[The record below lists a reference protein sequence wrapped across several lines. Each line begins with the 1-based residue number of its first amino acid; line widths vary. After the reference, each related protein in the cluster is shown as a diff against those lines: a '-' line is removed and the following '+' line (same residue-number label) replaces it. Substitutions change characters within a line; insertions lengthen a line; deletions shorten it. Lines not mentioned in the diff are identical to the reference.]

1 MIPLKSRVYFVDSL
15 KGIILRFV
23 FFLNLNRFGEL
34 VSDDK
39 YRLKKYKPFISP
51 NNNNI
56 LMYVTWP
63 LVTYLQNHQ
72 RKSRAAHSTLF
83 NIHVWGIF
91 TPVNHIEVVI
101 QTTTHVAGFC

>member
-23 FFLNLNRFGEL
+23 LFLNLNRFGEL

-56 LMYVTWP
+56 LMYVYMTFS
-63 LVTYLQNHQ
+63 YLLA
-72 RKSRAAHSTLF
+72 KS
-83 NIHVWGIF
+83 
-91 TPVNHIEVVI
+91 
-101 QTTTHVAGFC
+101 QTEK

>member
-23 FFLNLNRFGEL
+23 LFLNLNRFGEL

-39 YRLKKYKPFISP
+39 YRLKKYKPFMSP

-56 LMYVTWP
+56 LMYVYMTFS
-63 LVTYLQNHQ
+63 YLLA
-72 RKSRAAHSTLF
+72 KSPT
-83 NIHVWGIF
+83 
-91 TPVNHIEVVI
+91 EK
-101 QTTTHVAGFC
+101 

>member
-23 FFLNLNRFGEL
+23 LFLNLNRFGEL

-56 LMYVTWP
+56 LMYVYMTFS
-63 LVTYLQNHQ
+63 YLLA
-72 RKSRAAHSTLF
+72 KSPT
-83 NIHVWGIF
+83 
-91 TPVNHIEVVI
+91 EK
-101 QTTTHVAGFC
+101 

>member
-1 MIPLKSRVYFVDSL
+1 MIPSKSRVYFVDSL

-23 FFLNLNRFGEL
+23 LFLNLNRFGEL

-56 LMYVTWP
+56 LMYVYMTFS
-63 LVTYLQNHQ
+63 YLLA
-72 RKSRAAHSTLF
+72 KSPT
-83 NIHVWGIF
+83 
-91 TPVNHIEVVI
+91 EK
-101 QTTTHVAGFC
+101 

>member
-23 FFLNLNRFGEL
+23 LFFNLNRFGEL

-56 LMYVTWP
+56 LMYVYMTFS
-63 LVTYLQNHQ
+63 YLLA
-72 RKSRAAHSTLF
+72 KSPT
-83 NIHVWGIF
+83 
-91 TPVNHIEVVI
+91 EK
-101 QTTTHVAGFC
+101 

>member
-23 FFLNLNRFGEL
+23 LFFNLNRFGEL
-34 VSDDK
+34 VSGDK

-56 LMYVTWP
+56 LMYVYMTFS
-63 LVTYLQNHQ
+63 YLLA
-72 RKSRAAHSTLF
+72 KSPT
-83 NIHVWGIF
+83 
-91 TPVNHIEVVI
+91 EK
-101 QTTTHVAGFC
+101 

>member
-23 FFLNLNRFGEL
+23 LFFNLNRFGEL

-39 YRLKKYKPFISP
+39 YRLKKYKPFMSP

-56 LMYVTWP
+56 LMYVYMTFS
-63 LVTYLQNHQ
+63 YLLA
-72 RKSRAAHSTLF
+72 KSPT
-83 NIHVWGIF
+83 
-91 TPVNHIEVVI
+91 EK
-101 QTTTHVAGFC
+101 

>member
-23 FFLNLNRFGEL
+23 LFFNLNRFGEL

-56 LMYVTWP
+56 LMYVYMTFS
-63 LVTYLQNHQ
+63 YLLA
-72 RKSRAAHSTLF
+72 KS
-83 NIHVWGIF
+83 
-91 TPVNHIEVVI
+91 PKEK
-101 QTTTHVAGFC
+101 

>member
-1 MIPLKSRVYFVDSL
+1 MPLKSRVYFVDSL

-23 FFLNLNRFGEL
+23 LFLNLNRFGEL

-56 LMYVTWP
+56 LMYVYMTFS
-63 LVTYLQNHQ
+63 YLLA
-72 RKSRAAHSTLF
+72 KSPT
-83 NIHVWGIF
+83 
-91 TPVNHIEVVI
+91 EK
-101 QTTTHVAGFC
+101 

>member
-1 MIPLKSRVYFVDSL
+1 MPLKSRVYFVDSL

-23 FFLNLNRFGEL
+23 LFLNLNRFGEL

-56 LMYVTWP
+56 LMYVYMTFS
-63 LVTYLQNHQ
+63 YLLA
-72 RKSRAAHSTLF
+72 KS
-83 NIHVWGIF
+83 
-91 TPVNHIEVVI
+91 
-101 QTTTHVAGFC
+101 QTEK

>member
-1 MIPLKSRVYFVDSL
+1 MPLKSRVYFVDSL

-23 FFLNLNRFGEL
+23 LFLNLNRFGEL

-56 LMYVTWP
+56 LMYVYMTFS
-63 LVTYLQNHQ
+63 YLLP
-72 RKSRAAHSTLF
+72 KSPT
-83 NIHVWGIF
+83 
-91 TPVNHIEVVI
+91 EK
-101 QTTTHVAGFC
+101 

>member
-1 MIPLKSRVYFVDSL
+1 MPLKSRVYFVDSL

-23 FFLNLNRFGEL
+23 LFLNLNRFGEL

-56 LMYVTWP
+56 LMYVYMTFS
-63 LVTYLQNHQ
+63 YLLA
-72 RKSRAAHSTLF
+72 KSPTKK
-83 NIHVWGIF
+83 
-91 TPVNHIEVVI
+91 
-101 QTTTHVAGFC
+101 

>member
-23 FFLNLNRFGEL
+23 LFFNLNRFGEL

-39 YRLKKYKPFISP
+39 YRLNKYKPFISP

-56 LMYVTWP
+56 LMYVYMTFS
-63 LVTYLQNHQ
+63 YLLA
-72 RKSRAAHSTLF
+72 KSPT
-83 NIHVWGIF
+83 
-91 TPVNHIEVVI
+91 EK
-101 QTTTHVAGFC
+101 

>member
-23 FFLNLNRFGEL
+23 LFLNLNRFGEL

-39 YRLKKYKPFISP
+39 YRLKKYKPFITP

-56 LMYVTWP
+56 LMYVYMTFS
-63 LVTYLQNHQ
+63 YLLA
-72 RKSRAAHSTLF
+72 KSPT
-83 NIHVWGIF
+83 
-91 TPVNHIEVVI
+91 EK
-101 QTTTHVAGFC
+101 

>member
-23 FFLNLNRFGEL
+23 LFFNLNRFGEL

-56 LMYVTWP
+56 LMYVYMTFS
-63 LVTYLQNHQ
+63 YLLA
-72 RKSRAAHSTLF
+72 KS
-83 NIHVWGIF
+83 
-91 TPVNHIEVVI
+91 
-101 QTTTHVAGFC
+101 QTEK

>member
-1 MIPLKSRVYFVDSL
+1 MPLKSRVYFVDSL

-23 FFLNLNRFGEL
+23 LFFNLNRFGEL

-56 LMYVTWP
+56 LMYVYMTFS
-63 LVTYLQNHQ
+63 YLLA
-72 RKSRAAHSTLF
+72 KSPT
-83 NIHVWGIF
+83 
-91 TPVNHIEVVI
+91 EK
-101 QTTTHVAGFC
+101 